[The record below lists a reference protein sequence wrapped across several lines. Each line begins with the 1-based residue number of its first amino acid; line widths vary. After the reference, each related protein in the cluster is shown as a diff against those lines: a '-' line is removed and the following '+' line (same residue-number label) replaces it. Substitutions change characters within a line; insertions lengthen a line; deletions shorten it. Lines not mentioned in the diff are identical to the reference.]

1 MIKASKIFKT
11 YHNGVIDVPVLK
23 GIDFEMK
30 KGDFIALTGKSGA
43 GKSTLLYQLGLL
55 DDFDSGELFID
66 GVDTHSMSQ
75 KEKTQFRLNNLGYV
89 FQDYALLPE
98 LTASENIMV
107 PLLMQG
113 VETKKAYEI
122 AVNTLEKVGL
132 KSKADNLPSQM
143 SGGEQQRGSVARAV
157 ANEPKI
163 LFADEPTSNLDTA
176 NSKVVLDLFKE
187 LNEKGQ
193 TILLI
198 THELEYTKYANKVI
212 SMVDGTINKNS

>member
-143 SGGEQQRGSVARAV
+143 SGGEQQRVSVARAI

>member
-1 MIKASKIFKT
+1 MIKAQKIFKT
-11 YHNGVIDVPVLK
+11 YHNGVLNVEVLK
-23 GIDFEMK
+23 GVDFEMK

-55 DDFDSGELFID
+55 DDFDSGELYID
-66 GVDTHSMSQ
+66 GVDTHSMDST
-75 KEKTQFRLNNLGYV
+75 EKTKFRLNNLGYV

-113 VETKKAYEI
+113 LSKKEAEQI

-132 KSKADNLPSQM
+132 KEKVNNLPSQM
-143 SGGEQQRGSVARAV
+143 SGGEQQRVSVARAI

-163 LFADEPTSNLDTA
+163 LFADEPTSNLDTL
-176 NSKVVLDLFKE
+176 NSKIVLDLFKE
-187 LNEKGQ
+187 LNKKGQ

-198 THELEYTKYANKVI
+198 THEMEYTKYADKVI
-212 SMVDGTINKNS
+212 KMVDGKIEN

>member
-11 YHNGVIDVPVLK
+11 YHNGIIDVPVLK

-55 DDFDSGELFID
+55 DEFDSGELLID
-66 GVDTHSMSQ
+66 GINTHSMTSS
-75 KEKTQFRLNNLGYV
+75 EKTQFRLNNLGYV

-98 LTASENIMV
+98 LSASENIMV

-113 VETKKAYEI
+113 VPTKEAYEI

-132 KSKADNLPSQM
+132 KSKADNLPSQL
-143 SGGEQQRGSVARAV
+143 SGGEQQRVSVARAI

-163 LFADEPTSNLDTA
+163 LFADEPTSNLDTF
-176 NSKVVLDLFKE
+176 NSKIVLDLFKE
-187 LNEKGQ
+187 LNKKGQ

-198 THELEYTKYANKVI
+198 THEIEYTKYANKVI
-212 SMVDGTINKNS
+212 SMTDGKTNK

>member
-11 YHNGVIDVPVLK
+11 YHNGIIDVPVLK

-55 DDFDSGELFID
+55 DEFDEGELFID
-66 GVDTHSMSQ
+66 GIDTHSMSST
-75 KEKTQFRLNNLGYV
+75 EKTQFRLNNLGYV

-98 LTASENIMV
+98 LSASENIMV

-113 VETKKAYEI
+113 VPRKEAYEI
-122 AVNTLEKVGL
+122 AVKTLEKVGL
-132 KSKADNLPSQM
+132 KSKADNLPSQL
-143 SGGEQQRGSVARAV
+143 SGGEQQRVSVARAI

-163 LFADEPTSNLDTA
+163 LFADEPTSNLDTF
-176 NSKVVLDLFKE
+176 NSKIVLDLFQE
-187 LNEKGQ
+187 LNKKGQ

-198 THELEYTKYANKVI
+198 THEIEYTKYADKVI
-212 SMVDGTINKNS
+212 SMVDGKINK

>member
-11 YHNGVIDVPVLK
+11 YHNGIIDIPVLK

-55 DDFDSGELFID
+55 DEFDSGELFID
-66 GVDTHSMSQ
+66 GINTHSMTSS
-75 KEKTQFRLNNLGYV
+75 EKTQFRLNNLGYV

-98 LTASENIMV
+98 LSASENIMV

-113 VETKKAYEI
+113 VPTKEAYEI

-132 KSKADNLPSQM
+132 KSKADNLPSQL
-143 SGGEQQRGSVARAV
+143 SGGEQQRVSVARAI

-163 LFADEPTSNLDTA
+163 LFADEPTSNLDTF
-176 NSKVVLDLFKE
+176 NSKIVLDLFKE
-187 LNEKGQ
+187 LNKKGQ

-198 THELEYTKYANKVI
+198 THEIEYTKYANKVI
-212 SMVDGTINKNS
+212 SMTDGKTNK

>member
-11 YHNGVIDVPVLK
+11 YHNGIIDVPVLK

-55 DDFDSGELFID
+55 DEFDSGELFID
-66 GVDTHSMSQ
+66 GINTHSMTSS
-75 KEKTQFRLNNLGYV
+75 EKTQFRLNNLGYV

-98 LTASENIMV
+98 LSASENIMV

-113 VETKKAYEI
+113 VPTKEAYEI

-132 KSKADNLPSQM
+132 KSKADNLPSQL
-143 SGGEQQRGSVARAV
+143 SGGEQQRVSVARAI

-163 LFADEPTSNLDTA
+163 LFADEPTSNLDTF
-176 NSKVVLDLFKE
+176 NSKIVLDLFKE
-187 LNEKGQ
+187 LNKKGQ

-198 THELEYTKYANKVI
+198 THEIEYTKYANKVI
-212 SMVDGTINKNS
+212 SMTDGKTNK